1 MSHSVH
7 AFAPLSIP
15 IQGTNLIEASA
26 GTGKT
31 YGIAALFTRLIVL
44 EKMPV
49 DKVLVV
55 TFTKAATAE
64 LKTRLRARL
73 DEVLQA
79 LESVANAAE
88 DSDGLNQY
96 CEREHP
102 GDVFLKGLLQQ
113 ALAQES
119 QARLIVRLKAAIG
132 DFDNASIY
140 TIHGFCQRVLRDFA
154 FLCQTQ
160 FDVELA
166 DDSRERLLVPAQDFW
181 RERISND
188 PMAAELVFRHRETP
202 QTMLAEIRPF
212 VSRPYLVFR
221 RPENGLAAARTDLQ
235 QAWENIQGRLKNIEE
250 AFWQAF
256 DGGILSGTFFKK
268 PSYQSLFAALWH
280 AAETGRLP
288 PSDADSL
295 KRLENLRADVLPKKL
310 KKKQSLSSQTEA
322 ELHGLGLLGEKLQAA
337 ADEEE
342 NALTLL
348 KLDLLDHI
356 NQALAEQKKSRR
368 ERTFDDLLLDV
379 FNALQPA
386 NPHAQALAEAVAATW
401 QVALIDEFQDTDP
414 LQYQIFSEIFIR
426 QNKPLF
432 LVGDPKQAIY
442 SFRGADI
449 YAYLQAAEDAQQHY
463 TLATN
468 FRSHAKLINGI
479 GALFQCKNRPFV
491 LENID
496 YNPVGAVRE
505 ESRLSPSR
513 PAVQVR
519 WLHGNETEP
528 LDKDVLRKRAAEYCA
543 DEIAFALN
551 EAAKGRLNFKERPL
565 ESGDIAV
572 LVRTHNEG
580 SMIAQALKSRRIQS
594 VLLHRE
600 SVFESP
606 EAQGLAAL
614 LDFWL
619 NPRRTESLR
628 FALSGVLFG
637 YDADA
642 LYALNQSEAGLLA
655 WIDSAERAAQ
665 LWQQKGIYTTMQHF
679 SAEHGIEIRLLS
691 DGNGRS
697 LTNYHQLLERLSE
710 ENEQSHSP
718 ASLHQWLLAQINLAE
733 NGKAG
738 DNNVLR
744 LESDEAL
751 VKIVTMHAAK
761 GLQYPLV
768 YCPFVWDAQDNK
780 AHDWQILHRDGG
792 ESELLAEHQLDDD
805 DHTQLA
811 DEEMAER
818 LRLLYVALTRAE
830 EQLSIYAAYCQ
841 DTDDNTFAYLL
852 EGHADSTREAVKA
865 AYEGERKAGKGAAEM
880 AMLKNNW
887 ARFINKQA
895 ENENTDFVFTE
906 DTPPSAAYH
915 SAKQTEVQYQAADI
929 PPRGFEYIRHTSFTG
944 LSRHVKA
951 HDSEREELQPSL
963 DAAESHIRPSENV
976 VEKIDH
982 DELSIHHF
990 PRGTNAGLC
999 LHDMLENLDFQR
1011 SAAEQ
1016 SEQILETLT
1025 RHGFEEKWLP
1035 AVMTML
1041 DCCRETPISGK
1052 DTLSDIQPSERLP
1065 EMGFT
1070 LYMQDFNLAA
1080 LRAWFAQPHLGLP
1093 PECIEAAQRLDFQDV
1108 QGYLNGFIDMTCI
1121 ASDGQVCVI
1130 DYKSNYLGANA
1141 AAYTPQAMNEAMGEH
1156 HYYLQALIY
1165 AIAVGR
1171 YFKLRGLAL
1180 PQIAVRYLFLRG
1192 MNGTENGIWSWD
1204 IDAEDLADWV

>member
-102 GDVFLKGLLQQ
+102 DDEFLKGLLQQ

-181 RERISND
+181 RERVSNH
-188 PMAAELVFRHRETP
+188 PQLAKLVFKHQYTP
-202 QTMLAEIRPF
+202 QKMLAEIQSF
-212 VSRPYLVFR
+212 TSRPYLRFR
-221 RPENGLAAARTDLQ
+221 RPENLLTESQQNVAQTWANVKTNLPKLEETFWRIHPHLNGNSYRTNTFQELFKQ
-235 QAWENIQGRLKNIEE
+235 LK
-250 AFWQAF
+250 
-256 DGGILSGTFFKK
+256 
-268 PSYQSLFAALWH
+268 H
-280 AAETGRLP
+280 AAEQ
-288 PSDADSL
+288 DF
-295 KRLENLRADVLPKKL
+295 LPKYHDKL
-310 KKKQSLSSQTEA
+310 PMFGADALAERVKKGQSLD
-322 ELHGLGLLGEKLQAA
+322 AA
-337 ADEEE
+337 ALADLQMLANVGRDLDQAVEEE
-342 NALTLL
+342 KNALTLL

-368 ERTFDDLLLDV
+368 ERTFDDLLLDM
-379 FNALQPA
+379 FNALQPT

-414 LQYQIFSEIFIR
+414 LQYQIFSKIFIR

-496 YNPVGAVRE
+496 YNPVGAARE
-505 ESRLSPSR
+505 ESRLSPSH

-528 LDKDVLRKRAAEYCA
+528 LNKDALRKRAAEYCA

-551 EAAKGRLNFKERPL
+551 EAVEGRLNFKERPL

-600 SVFESP
+600 SVFASP

-637 YDADA
+637 YDAEA
-642 LYALNQSEAGLLA
+642 LYALNQSEADLLA

-665 LWQQKGIYTTMQHF
+665 LWQQKGIYTAMQHF
-679 SAEHGIEIRLLS
+679 SAEHGIETRLLS

-738 DNNVLR
+738 ENNVLR

-768 YCPFVWDAQDNK
+768 YCPFVWDAQDNT

-792 ESELLAEHQLDDD
+792 ESELLAKHQLDDD
-805 DHTQLA
+805 DHVQLA

-830 EQLSIYAAYCQ
+830 EQLTIYAAYCQ

-852 EGHADSTREAVKA
+852 EGHDDSTREAVKA

-887 ARFINKQA
+887 TRFINKQV

-906 DTPPSAAYH
+906 DTPLSAAYH
-915 SAKQTEVQYQAADI
+915 SAKKTEVQYQAADI

-951 HDSEREELQPSL
+951 QDSEREELQPSL
-963 DAAESHIRPSENV
+963 DAAESNIRPSENV
-976 VEKIDH
+976 FEESDH

-1011 SAAEQ
+1011 PAAEQ

-1025 RHGFEEKWLP
+1025 RHAFEEKWLP
-1035 AVMTML
+1035 AVITML
-1041 DCCRETPISGK
+1041 DCCRETPISGR
-1052 DTLSDIQPSERLP
+1052 DTLSDIQPGERLP

-1080 LRAWFAQPHLGLP
+1080 LRAWFAHPHLGLP

-1108 QGYLNGFIDMTCI
+1108 QGYLNGFIDMTCM

-1192 MNGTENGIWSWD
+1192 MNGTENGIWSWN
-1204 IDAEDLADWV
+1204 IDAEDLVDWV

>member
-1 MSHSVH
+1 MSRPVH
-7 AFAPLSIP
+7 VFSPLSIP
-15 IQGTNLIEASA
+15 VQGTNLIEASA

-31 YGIAALFTRLIVL
+31 YGIAALFTRLVVL

-79 LESVANAAE
+79 LESVENAAG
-88 DSDGLNQY
+88 DSDGLNRY
-96 CEREHP
+96 CAREHP
-102 GDVFLKGLLQQ
+102 GDVFLQGLLQQ
-113 ALAQES
+113 ALAQEG
-119 QARLIVRLKAAIG
+119 QARLIVRLKAALG
-132 DFDNASIY
+132 GFDNASIY

-166 DDSRERLLVPAQDFW
+166 DDSRARLLVPAQDFW
-181 RERISND
+181 RERVSNH
-188 PMAAELVFRHRETP
+188 PQLAKLVFKHQYTP
-202 QTMLAEIRPF
+202 QKMLAEIQSF
-212 VSRPYLVFR
+212 TGRPYLRFR
-221 RPENGLAAARTDLQ
+221 RPDNLLAEAQQNLARTWANVKASLPKLEETFWRIHPSLNGNSYRSNTFHELFD
-235 QAWENIQGRLKNIEE
+235 RLK
-250 AFWQAF
+250 
-256 DGGILSGTFFKK
+256 
-268 PSYQSLFAALWH
+268 H
-280 AAETGRLP
+280 AAGQDYLP
-288 PSDADSL
+288 EYHDKLPTLA
-295 KRLENLRADVLPKKL
+295 ADVLAGKAKKGQIPDAAAL
-310 KKKQSLSSQTEA
+310 ADLQMLADLGRDLTEA
-322 ELHGLGLLGEKLQAA
+322 AA
-337 ADEEE
+337 EEE

-348 KLDLLDHI
+348 KLDLIDYI

-379 FNALQPA
+379 SAALQAA
-386 NPHAQALAEAVAATW
+386 NPHARSLAQALAAAW

-414 LQYQIFSEIFIR
+414 LQYQIFSEIFIG

-449 YAYLQAAEDAQQHY
+449 YAYLQAAEDAQHHY

-479 GALFQCKNRPFV
+479 GALFRRKNRPFV

-496 YNPVGAVRE
+496 YHPVAAARE
-505 ESRLSPSR
+505 ESRFSPGR

-519 WLHGNETEP
+519 WLHGGETEP
-528 LDKDVLRKRAAEYCA
+528 PNKDVLRKRAAEYCA
-543 DEIAFALN
+543 DEIAAALN
-551 EAAKGRLNFKERPL
+551 EAAQGRLNFKGRPL

-600 SVFESP
+600 SVFASP
-606 EAQGLAAL
+606 EAQALAAL

-619 NPRRTESLR
+619 DPRRTEPLR
-628 FALSGVLFG
+628 FALSSVLFG

-642 LYALNQSEAGLLA
+642 LYALNQNEAALSA
-655 WIDSAERAAQ
+655 WIDSARRAAQ
-665 LWQQKGIYTTMQHF
+665 QWQQKGIYSAMQDF
-679 SAEHGIEIRLLS
+679 SAEHGIETRLLS
-691 DGNGRS
+691 DGNVRS

-710 ENEQSHSP
+710 ENEQSPSP
-718 ASLHQWLLAQINLAE
+718 ASLHQWLLAQIGLAE
-733 NGKAG
+733 NGDKSE
-738 DNNVLR
+738 NNVLR

-780 AHDWQILHRDGG
+780 TDDWQILHRDGG
-792 ESELLAEHQLDDD
+792 ASELLAGHQLDEADRA
-805 DHTQLA
+805 QSA

-830 EQLSIYAAYCQ
+830 EQLNIYAAYCRQ
-841 DTDDNTFAYLL
+841 TGDNPFAYLL
-852 EGHADSTREAVKA
+852 EGGAAVTREAAKA
-865 AYEGERKAGKGAAEM
+865 AYADARQAGKGAAEM

-887 ARFINKQA
+887 TTFIHEQA
-895 ENENTDFVFTE
+895 ANENTDFVFTE
-906 DTPPSAAYH
+906 DTPLPAVYHGMQPTAAAYR
-915 SAKQTEVQYQAADI
+915 AADI
-929 PPRGFEYIRHTSFTG
+929 PPRGFEYVRHTSFTG
-944 LSRHVKA
+944 LSRHVKTY
-951 HDSEREELQPSL
+951 DSGREELQPSL
-963 DAAESHIRPSENV
+963 DAAESDIRPSENPF
-976 VEKIDH
+976 EDSGH
-982 DELSIHHF
+982 DEWSIHRF

-999 LHDMLENLDFQR
+999 LHDMLENLNFQIP
-1011 SAAEQ
+1011 ADEQ
-1016 SEQILETLT
+1016 SGQVLETLT
-1025 RHGFEEKWLP
+1025 RYGFEEEWLP
-1035 AVMTML
+1035 AVITLL
-1041 DCCRETPISGK
+1041 DCCRETPVSGK
-1052 DTLSDIQPSERLP
+1052 DTLSDIPPSDRLP

-1070 LYMQDFNLAA
+1070 LYMEDFNLAA
-1080 LRAWFAQPHLGLP
+1080 LRAWFARPHLGLP
-1093 PECIEAAQRLDFQDV
+1093 PECTEAAQRLDFQDV

-1130 DYKSNYLGANA
+1130 DYKSNYLGGSAS
-1141 AAYTPQAMNEAMGEH
+1141 AYTQEAMNEAMGEH

>member
-7 AFAPLSIP
+7 AFKPLSVP

-88 DSDGLNQY
+88 DSDGLSQY
-96 CEREHP
+96 CEREHS
-102 GDVFLKGLLQQ
+102 GDVFLYGLLQK
-113 ALAQES
+113 ALEQES
-119 QARLIVRLKAAIG
+119 QTRLIVRLKAAIG
-132 DFDNASIY
+132 GFDNASIY

-160 FDVELA
+160 FDVELT

-181 RERISND
+181 RGRVSNN
-188 PMAAELVFRHRETP
+188 PQLAKLVFKHQYTP
-202 QTMLAEIRPF
+202 QNMLAEIQSF
-212 VSRPYLVFR
+212 IGRPYLRFR
-221 RPENGLAAARTDLQ
+221 RPENLLAESQQKVADTWAKVKANLPELEGIFWRIHPDLNGNSYRSNTF
-235 QAWENIQGRLKNIEE
+235 QALFNQLK
-250 AFWQAF
+250 
-256 DGGILSGTFFKK
+256 
-268 PSYQSLFAALWH
+268 H
-280 AAETGRLP
+280 AAEQ
-288 PSDADSL
+288 DY
-295 KRLENLRADVLPKKL
+295 LPKNYDKL
-310 KKKQSLSSQTEA
+310 PMLGADLLAGKAKKGQSLD
-322 ELHGLGLLGEKLQAA
+322 AA
-337 ADEEE
+337 ALADLQMLANLGRDLTQAEEE
-342 NALTLL
+342 EKNALTLL

-356 NQALAEQKKSRR
+356 NLALAEQKKSRR

-379 FNALQPA
+379 FNALQPG

-414 LQYQIFSEIFIR
+414 LQYQIFSQIFIR

-479 GALFQCKNRPFV
+479 GSLFQCKNRPFV

-496 YNPVGAVRE
+496 YNPVGAARE
-505 ESRLSPSR
+505 ESRLSPGR
-513 PAVQVR
+513 PAIQVR
-519 WLHGNETEP
+519 WLHGSETEP
-528 LDKDVLRKRAAEYCA
+528 MNKDALRKRAAEYCA

-551 EAAKGRLNFKERPL
+551 EAAEGRLNFKGQPL

-600 SVFESP
+600 SVFASP
-606 EAQGLAAL
+606 EAQGLSAL
-614 LDFWL
+614 LDFCL

-628 FALSGVLFG
+628 FALSSVLFG

-642 LYALNQSEAGLLA
+642 LYALNQNEAELLA

-665 LWQQKGIYTTMQHF
+665 EWQQKGIYTAMQHF
-679 SAEHGIEIRLLS
+679 SAEHGIETRLLS
-691 DGNGRS
+691 DGNSRS
-697 LTNYHQLLERLSE
+697 LTNYHQLLERLSA
-710 ENEQSHSP
+710 ENEQSRSP

-733 NGKAG
+733 NGNKSESH
-738 DNNVLR
+738 VLR

-792 ESELLAEHQLDDD
+792 ESELLAEHQLNDG
-805 DHTQLA
+805 DHIQLS

-830 EQLSIYAAYCQ
+830 EQLNIYAAYCQ

-852 EGHADSTREAVKA
+852 EGRADSTRESVKA
-865 AYEGERKAGKGAAEM
+865 AYESERKAGKGAAEM

-887 ARFINKQA
+887 IKFISEQA

-906 DTPPSAAYH
+906 DAPLFAAYH
-915 SAKQTEVQYQAADI
+915 SARQTDVQYQAAGI
-929 PPRGFEYIRHTSFTG
+929 PLRGFEYIRHTSFTG

-963 DAAESHIRPSENV
+963 DAAESNIRPSENV
-976 VEKIDH
+976 VEESDH

-999 LHDMLENLDFQR
+999 LHDMLENLEFQTP
-1011 SAAEQ
+1011 AAEQ
-1016 SEQILETLT
+1016 SKQILETLT

-1035 AVMTML
+1035 AVMTLL

-1052 DTLSDIQPSERLP
+1052 DTLSDIQPNERLP

-1070 LYMQDFNLAA
+1070 LYMHDFNLAA

-1093 PECIEAAQRLDFQDV
+1093 PECLEAAQRLDFQDV
-1108 QGYLNGFIDMTCI
+1108 QGYLNGFIDMTCLT
-1121 ASDGQVCVI
+1121 SDGQVCVI

-1141 AAYTPQAMNEAMGEH
+1141 AAYTPQAMNEAMAEH

-1204 IDAEDLADWV
+1204 IHAEDLADWV

>member
-1 MSHSVH
+1 MSRSVH

-15 IQGTNLIEASA
+15 IRGTNLIEASA

-79 LESVANAAE
+79 LESVDNAAGDLE
-88 DSDGLNQY
+88 GLNQY

-102 GDVFLKGLLQQ
+102 GDVFLKGLLQK
-113 ALAQES
+113 ALEQES
-119 QARLIVRLKAAIG
+119 QARLIVRLKAAVG

-160 FDVELA
+160 FDVELT

-181 RERISND
+181 RKRVSNN
-188 PMAAELVFRHRETP
+188 PQLAKLVFKHQYTP
-202 QTMLAEIRPF
+202 QNMLAEMQSF
-212 VSRPYLVFR
+212 TCRPYLRFR
-221 RPENGLAAARTDLQ
+221 RPESLLAESQQNAARTWADVKANLPKLEETFWRIHPNLNGNSYRTDTFQ
-235 QAWENIQGRLKNIEE
+235 ELFNRLK
-250 AFWQAF
+250 
-256 DGGILSGTFFKK
+256 
-268 PSYQSLFAALWH
+268 H
-280 AAETGRLP
+280 AAEQDYLP
-288 PSDADSL
+288 KNHDKLPMFG
-295 KRLENLRADVLPKKL
+295 ADVLCGKAKKG
-310 KKKQSLSSQTEA
+310 QSLDAAALADLQMLA
-322 ELHGLGLLGEKLQAA
+322 NLGRDLTQAA
-337 ADEEE
+337 AEEE

-348 KLDLLDHI
+348 KLDLLDYI
-356 NQALAEQKKSRR
+356 DQALAEQKKSRR

-379 FNALQPA
+379 SDALQPA
-386 NPHAQALAEAVAATW
+386 NPHAQALAEAVASTW

-414 LQYQIFSEIFIR
+414 LQYRIFSEIFIR

-449 YAYLQAAEDAQQHY
+449 YAYLQAAENAQQHY

-496 YNPVGAVRE
+496 YNPVGAARE

-519 WLHGNETEP
+519 WLHGDETEP
-528 LDKDVLRKRAAEYCA
+528 LNKDALRKRAAGYCA

-551 EAAKGRLNFKERPL
+551 EAAEGRLNFKGQPL
-565 ESGDIAV
+565 EQGNIAV

-600 SVFESP
+600 SVFASP

-619 NPRRTESLR
+619 NPHRTESLR
-628 FALSGVLFG
+628 FALSSVLFG

-642 LYALNQSEAGLLA
+642 LYALNQSEADLLA
-655 WIDSAERAAQ
+655 WIESAEHAARQ
-665 LWQQKGIYTTMQHF
+665 WQQKGIYTAMQYF
-679 SAEHGIEIRLLS
+679 SAKHGIETRLLS
-691 DGNGRS
+691 DGNDRS

-710 ENEQSHSP
+710 ENEQNRSP
-718 ASLHQWLLAQINLAE
+718 ALLHQWLLAQIDLAE
-733 NGKAG
+733 NGDKSES
-738 DNNVLR
+738 NVLR
-744 LESDEAL
+744 LESDDAL

-792 ESELLAEHQLDDD
+792 ESELLAKHQLDNDD
-805 DHTQLA
+805 RTQLA

-830 EQLSIYAAYCQ
+830 EQLNIYAAYCQ

-852 EGHADSTREAVKA
+852 EGRADSTREAVQA
-865 AYEGERKAGKGAAEM
+865 AYESERKAGKGVAEM

-887 ARFINKQA
+887 ITFINGQA
-895 ENENTDFVFTE
+895 ENENTDFTFTE
-906 DTPPSAAYH
+906 DTPLSAAYH
-915 SAKQTEVQYQAADI
+915 SGQQTDVQYQAADI
-929 PPRGFEYIRHTSFTG
+929 PPRDFEYIRHTSFTG
-944 LSRHVKA
+944 LSRRVKA
-951 HDSEREELQPSL
+951 YDSEHEELQPGL
-963 DAAESHIRPSENV
+963 DAAESNIRPSENMI
-976 VEKIDH
+976 EESDD

-999 LHDMLENLDFQR
+999 LHDMLENLDFQ
-1011 SAAEQ
+1011 SPAAEQ
-1016 SEQILETLT
+1016 SKQILETLT
-1025 RHGFEEKWLP
+1025 RYGFEDKWLP
-1035 AVMTML
+1035 AVMALL
-1041 DCCRETPISGK
+1041 DCCRETPVSGK
-1052 DTLSDIQPSERLP
+1052 DTLSDIPADERLP

-1080 LRAWFAQPHLGLP
+1080 LRAWFARPHLGLP

-1108 QGYLNGFIDMTCI
+1108 QGYLTGFIDMTCI

-1130 DYKSNYLGANA
+1130 DYKSNYLGGST
-1141 AAYTPQAMNEAMGEH
+1141 AAYTLQAMNEAVGEH

-1192 MNGTENGIWSWD
+1192 MDGTENGIWSWD

>member
-1 MSHSVH
+1 MSHTVQT
-7 AFAPLSIP
+7 FDPLSLP
-15 IQGTNLIEASA
+15 IRDTNLIEASA

-79 LESVANAAE
+79 LESVENAAE
-88 DSDGLNQY
+88 HSDGLHEY

-102 GDVFLKGLLQQ
+102 GDEFLKGLLAQ

-132 DFDNASIY
+132 SFDNAAIY

-221 RPENGLAAARTDLQ
+221 RPDNGLAAARTDLQ
-235 QAWENIQGRLKNIEE
+235 QTWENIQGRLKNIEE
-250 AFWQAF
+250 TFWQAF

-268 PSYQSLFAALWH
+268 PSYQNLFAALGH

-295 KRLENLRADVLPKKL
+295 KRLKNLRADVLPKKL
-310 KKKQSLSSQTEA
+310 KKNQSLSSQTEA

-337 ADEEE
+337 AAEEE

-356 NQALAEQKKSRR
+356 NRALAEQKKSRR

-379 FNALQPA
+379 HTALQPG
-386 NPHAQALAEAVAATW
+386 NPHAEALAEAVAGTW

-414 LQYQIFSEIFIR
+414 LQYQIFSRIFIR

-449 YAYLQAAEDAQQHY
+449 YAYLQAAEDAQHHY
-463 TLATN
+463 TLSTN

-479 GALFQCKNRPFV
+479 SALFRQKNRPFV
-491 LENID
+491 LENIG
-496 YNPVGAVRE
+496 YGEVAAARA
-505 ESRLSPSR
+505 ESRLSPPR

-519 WLHGNETEP
+519 WLHGAETDP
-528 LDKDVLRKRAAEYCA
+528 LNKDALRKRAAEYCA
-543 DEIAFALN
+543 DEIASALN
-551 EAAKGRLNFKERPL
+551 EAAEGHLNFKGRPL

-600 SVFESP
+600 SVFASP

-614 LDFWL
+614 LEFWL
-619 NPRRTESLR
+619 NPRHTESLR

-637 YDADA
+637 YDAER
-642 LYALNQSEAGLLA
+642 LYALNQNEAQLLA
-655 WIDSAERAAQ
+655 WMDSAENAARR
-665 LWQQKGIYTTMQHF
+665 WQQQGIYAALQTF
-679 SAEHGIEIRLLS
+679 SAEHGIETRLLS

-718 ASLHQWLLAQINLAE
+718 ASLHQWLLVQISLAE
-733 NGKAG
+733 NGSVG
-738 DNNVLR
+738 DSNVLR

-780 AHDWQILHRDGG
+780 ASCWQILHRGG
-792 ESELLAEHQLDDD
+792 GQSELLAKHQLDEADQI
-805 DHTQLA
+805 QLA
-811 DEEMAER
+811 DEETAER
-818 LRLLYVALTRAE
+818 LRLLYVAQTRAE
-830 EQLSIYAAYCQ
+830 EQLNIYAAHCQ
-841 DTDDNTFAYLL
+841 DTANNTFAYLL
-852 EGHADSTREAVKA
+852 EGRTDDTRESVTA
-865 AYEGERKAGKGAAEM
+865 AYEAERRNGKAAAEM
-880 AMLKNNW
+880 AMLKRNW
-887 ARFINKQA
+887 QNFIERQSENKD
-895 ENENTDFVFTE
+895 TDFAFTE
-906 DTPPSAAYH
+906 DTPLPASYH
-915 SAKQTEVQYQAADI
+915 SGSRTHTQYQAADI
-929 PPRGFEYIRHTSFTG
+929 PPRRFEYIRHTSFTG

-951 HDSEREELQPSL
+951 HDSEREELQPGL
-963 DAAESHIRPSENV
+963 DAAEGSIRPSENTAG
-976 VEKIDH
+976 D
-982 DELSIHHF
+982 DSDDLSIHRF
-990 PRGTNAGLC
+990 PRGTQAGLC
-999 LHDMLENLDFQR
+999 LHEMLENLDFQVP
-1011 SAAEQ
+1011 AAEQ
-1016 SEQILETLT
+1016 SGQVSETLT
-1025 RHGFEEKWLP
+1025 RYGFEEKWLP
-1035 AVMTML
+1035 AVITLL

-1052 DTLSDIQPSERLP
+1052 DTLSDIPPDNRLP

-1070 LYMQDFNLAA
+1070 LYMEDFNLAA

-1093 PECIEAAQRLDFQDV
+1093 AECVEAAQRLDFQDV

-1130 DYKSNYLGANA
+1130 DYKSNDLGGSE
-1141 AAYTPQAMNEAMGEH
+1141 AAYTQNAMNEAMAGH

-1192 MNGTENGIWSWD
+1192 MNGTQNGIWSWD
-1204 IDAEDLADWV
+1204 IDAEDLAEWV